1 MKVGE
6 VVESSTFIYSAQCS
20 ELHSPPTLGG
30 LVKTADGDVEIY
42 GVVCHAATTS
52 LDPGRTAVAV
62 GRDGEAEEDLYRNHP
77 QLTLLLRTTFQA
89 AVVGHRLNGTL
100 YHYLPP
106 RPARLHS
113 FVYGCTDSEV
123 QGFAANTDFLGLL
136 LSCPMPG
143 AREEVV
149 AASLRFLSRC
159 HPDPNSF
166 LVSAGKEL
174 TLLLRGQGP
183 ALGSI
188 LRRVR
193 L

>member
-6 VVESSTFIYSAQCS
+6 VVESSTFIYSAQCY

-100 YHYLPP
+100 YHYL
-106 RPARLHS
+106 
-113 FVYGCTDSEV
+113 
-123 QGFAANTDFLGLL
+123 
-136 LSCPMPG
+136 
-143 AREEVV
+143 
-149 AASLRFLSRC
+149 
-159 HPDPNSF
+159 
-166 LVSAGKEL
+166 
-174 TLLLRGQGP
+174 
-183 ALGSI
+183 
-188 LRRVR
+188 
-193 L
+193 